1 MDHDISEET
10 LKLRLHKHFG
20 FGTFRPHQE
29 EIIRS
34 IMKGKDT
41 IAVLPTGAGKSVC
54 YQLPGL
60 LLGNLTLVISPLL
73 SLMADQVSQ
82 LIRKGI
88 AATTLNSSIAPEERK
103 RIQQAILNHQY
114 TFLYLS
120 PEMLQSSW
128 MKQHEQQLLISLVV
142 IDEAHCI
149 SEWGHHFRPE
159 YLDIQAFLH
168 RLPARPRIAAFTASA
183 TPTAIKDI
191 SAQLGAVTPAV
202 FRQSA
207 LRENLAVRI
216 IPVVNKTQQYL
227 FLMRT
232 LRRYAGQAC
241 IIYGA
246 TRQTTEGT
254 TRLLQDHGF
263 SASAYHG
270 GLDSTQRARI
280 QDDFIQ
286 NRVQI
291 ICATNAFGM
300 GVDKPDI
307 RCVIHLAHPA
317 TVESYYQEVGRAG
330 RDGQLSS
337 CYLLTLP
344 SDAQLHIDMIEQ
356 SYPPLQLILTICSEY
371 RNAKVHDPIS
381 IHHIYQ
387 KLHTLHSVYELKSA
401 VKWGVQLGF
410 WEHSQNQKILRFLQ
424 PISTIKQIFTRL
436 SRHRYIQLGRL
447 RDIAALCQKK
457 VCRMRQFVLYFEPQA
472 NHKTYKSLSCG
483 RCDICVSD
491 EKDSSLTADHATKIQ
506 FLERMKQLRVQH
518 PSLKLYTLPQL
529 ASFYAVVRS
538 ENIPGFGRGLR
549 ELIGYDEGRVES
561 SPSKTAQ
568 SFRDPASS
576 RVALRSRLD
585 PKAVHQLAPRRISL
599 GK

>member
-1 MDHDISEET
+1 
-10 LKLRLHKHFG
+10 
-20 FGTFRPHQE
+20 
-29 EIIRS
+29 
-34 IMKGKDT
+34 
-41 IAVLPTGAGKSVC
+41 
-54 YQLPGL
+54 
-60 LLGNLTLVISPLL
+60 
-73 SLMADQVSQ
+73 MADQVSQ
-82 LIRKGI
+82 LVRKGI
-88 AATTLNSSIAPEERK
+88 AATTLNSSVAPEERK
-103 RIQQAILNHQY
+103 RIQQALLNHQY

-128 MKQHEQQLLISLVV
+128 MKQHEQELHISLVV

-159 YLDIQAFLH
+159 YLHIRDFLQ
-168 RLPARPRIAAFTASA
+168 RLPTRPRITAFTASA
-183 TPTAIKDI
+183 TPATLKDI

-216 IPVVNKTQQYL
+216 IPVRNKTQQYL
-227 FLMRT
+227 YLMRT
-232 LRRYAGQAC
+232 LRRYAGRAC

-254 TRLLQDHGF
+254 ARLLQDHGF
-263 SASAYHG
+263 SACAYHG
-270 GLDSTQRARI
+270 GLESAQRARI

-286 NRVQI
+286 NRVQM

-356 SYPPLQLILTICSEY
+356 SYPPLQLILTICNEY
-371 RNAKVHDPIS
+371 RSTRVHDTVS

-401 VKWGVQLGF
+401 VEWGVRLGF
-410 WEHSQNQKILRFLQ
+410 WEHCQNEKKILRFLQ
-424 PISTIKQIFTRL
+424 PLSSIKRTFTRL
-436 SRHRYIQLGRL
+436 SRQRYIQLGRL
-447 RDIAALCQKK
+447 RDIVGLCQKK

-472 NHKTYKSLSCG
+472 NHKTYKRLGCG
-483 RCDICVSD
+483 RCDVCVPD
-491 EKDSSLTADHATKIQ
+491 EKDSSLRTEHAAKIQ
-506 FLERMKQLRVQH
+506 FLERMKHLRIHH

-529 ASFYAVVRS
+529 ASLYAVVQS
-538 ENIPGFGRGLR
+538 EKIPGLGRGLR
-549 ELIGYDEGRVES
+549 ELIGYDEGKVES
-561 SPSKTAQ
+561 SLSKTAR
-568 SFRDPASS
+568 SFRDPVSS
-576 RVALRSRLD
+576 GAEPRSRLD
-585 PKAVHQLAPRRISL
+585 PTAAHQLAPRRISF
-599 GK
+599 GR